1 MRWSVVCNL
10 FETSFFLSVKMDVT
24 LNFVFLISARYLTC
38 ILSYGLHG
46 PNLLN
51 LSLVL
56 SFSSVSEA
64 PLSEQ
69 TTTRVGDLQG
79 LKVDLT
85 KLS

>member
-46 PNLLN
+46 SNLLN

-69 TTTRVGDLQG
+69 TTRVGDLQG